1 MVRKSEC
8 AYLCNGKCLLCKGEC
23 AIRHGDMVC
32 ADGVRRAIHH
42 SMAGLPVR
50 CRPFMGARGRHYAAI
65 AHASGGEVYNTCTS
79 KRRYHTDDRA
89 TKESRRMMRRYGK
102 PLRSY
107 YCRFCGGYH
116 LTSKVTKSEAEQ
128 LARFVSAA

>member
-8 AYLCNGKCLLCKGEC
+8 AYLCN
-23 AIRHGDMVC
+23 A
-32 ADGVRRAIHH
+32 
-42 SMAGLPVR
+42 
-50 CRPFMGARGRHYAAI
+50 
-65 AHASGGEVYNTCTS
+65 N
-79 KRRYHTDDRA
+79 
-89 TKESRRMMRRYGK
+89 

-128 LARFVSAA
+128 LAKFVSAA

>member
-8 AYLCNGKCLLCKGEC
+8 AYLCKGKCLLCKGAC
-23 AIRHGDMVC
+23 SIRHDDMVC
-32 ADGVRRAIHH
+32 ADGVRRAVHH

-50 CRPFMGARGRHYAAI
+50 CRPQTGAKSRHYLAFAN
-65 AHASGGEVYNTCTS
+65 ATGGEIYNTCTS
-79 KRRYHTDDRA
+79 KRRYRTDDRA
-89 TKESRRMMRRYGK
+89 IKMSRRMMRRYGK

-116 LTSKVTKSEAEQ
+116 LSSRVTDSEAAQ
-128 LARFVSAA
+128 LLRFVRAA